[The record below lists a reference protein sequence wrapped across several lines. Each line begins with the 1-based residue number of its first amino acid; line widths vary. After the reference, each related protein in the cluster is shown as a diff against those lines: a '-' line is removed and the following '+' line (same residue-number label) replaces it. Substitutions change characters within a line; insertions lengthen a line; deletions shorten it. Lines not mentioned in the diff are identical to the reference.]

1 MKFTNMPADTFDL
14 VRYVEVEC
22 VFSCLTYAVPSI
34 NALEEERWMNM
45 KRLDKDMTFI
55 IGGEEW
61 CPYLFPPRVHNPTFV
76 REHTT
81 IGIYDNGHRSW
92 ITFKILK
99 VFCRAGIVLR
109 SNDDIRD
116 YFFPEAKTIKEQ
128 LRLLSS

>member
-22 VFSCLTYAVPSI
+22 AFSCLAI
-34 NALEEERWMNM
+34 NALEEERWINM

-61 CPYLFPPRVHNPTFV
+61 RLYLFPPRAGNPTLV

-81 IGIYDNGHRSW
+81 IGVYDNGHRSW

-99 VFCRAGIVLR
+99 VYCRAGIVLR

-116 YFFPEAKTIKEQ
+116 YFFPEYPTIKEQ
-128 LRLLSS
+128 LWRLKHER